1 MPVLLIAEVPNLT
14 EEVYA
19 GMADQMMPLMRASKG
34 FLCHAGGPN
43 PAGGWRVVEVW
54 ESEEDGQNWFNDN
67 INPTCHL
74 ASCLIRRIT
83 PFTPRSP
90 SRAPSPGAPGRWKVL
105 QGPALACRVPGR
117 AWRAAARRGEIHGS
131 VRFGRIVCHG

>member
-14 EEVYA
+14 EEVSA

-34 FLCHAGGPN
+34 FICHAGGPN

-67 INPTCHL
+67 IKPNLP
-74 ASCLIRRIT
+74 
-83 PFTPRSP
+83 
-90 SRAPSPGAPGRWKVL
+90 PGI
-105 QGPALACRVPGR
+105 VPNQTYYPLHT
-117 AWRAAARRGEIHGS
+117 A
-131 VRFGRIVCHG
+131 VTK

>member
-34 FLCHAGGPN
+34 FICHAGGPN

-54 ESEEDGQNWFNDN
+54 ESEEDGQNWFKDN
-67 INPTCHL
+67 IKPNLP
-74 ASCLIRRIT
+74 
-83 PFTPRSP
+83 
-90 SRAPSPGAPGRWKVL
+90 PGI
-105 QGPALACRVPGR
+105 VPNQTYYPLHT
-117 AWRAAARRGEIHGS
+117 A
-131 VRFGRIVCHG
+131 VTK